1 MLGLVLRFLLVTD
14 SSQMNRPS
22 PKLPVLRFFVVFG
35 VAALCT
41 MVIGLAGAYIY
52 LDPQIP
58 EARSFRNVKL
68 EAPLRIYA
76 KDGELLGEFGE
87 RRLIPVAIEDV
98 PEDFISAIL
107 DTEDKRFYQHSGI
120 DYISLANDLIQ
131 LGARMVGINDDR
143 LGGASTITMQL
154 ARNVSFTLERS
165 FLRKFKEMLLSLKI
179 EQELSKEEILE
190 LYINLVP
197 FGKRAYGAQAAAV
210 TYYGKSL
217 EELTLAQLA
226 MLAGIPQRPEA
237 GNPINGPQWALRR
250 RNQVLSR
257 MLDQVSIT
265 RQEYSEAI
273 ASPITAKV
281 YARELDLPSPYVAE
295 WVRQEMMANV
305 PDLYTGGYEIYTTL
319 DAKQQREAAQALR
332 RGLIKYDHD
341 HGYRG
346 PEVQMP
352 VDLITQINQHFS
364 SSAQSIRPDRAS
376 EIATATTE
384 EAPLGRNISV
394 GEDLTREL
402 QQRLDELDS
411 YEEQIPAVVLRV
423 QDQSAFVLARDIG
436 FGELHLADSRW
447 ARAYI
452 SVDELGPRVRQM
464 SDIVQVGDIVRVNP
478 SGSENAG
485 SVPTWRL
492 TQLPDIQ
499 GALIAMDPQNGAVRA
514 LVGGYDFYRNQYNY
528 ALQAQR
534 QPGSGFK
541 PFVYSSALSR
551 GVTSADIF
559 LDAPLVF
566 EDANLESQYRPEN
579 DNNRYNGPTRLR
591 EALYRSINLVSMR
604 VLLEIGAGKVLEDVK
619 KFGFDM
625 TSFPRNTQLALGG
638 GTMTVAPIDMVK
650 AYSVLANGGYLVE
663 PHIVDRLLDQRG
675 NVLFTTNPATVC
687 KDCEVLTAE
696 SSRNT
701 DQRVGDNLAEAPNTK
716 SSDTVDPDTWL
727 RGTVLDSWLGF
738 KAKKPG
744 QERPL
749 QAEQVLDE
757 RNAYIM
763 QSMLRDVIKLGTGR
777 RARTLNRN
785 DLAGKTGTTNDASD
799 TWFNGFNHAL
809 VASVWVGFK
818 DQQPLGRNAY
828 GSNIPLPIWI
838 DFMEDALAEVPEVPM
853 LQPPGVVTLR
863 VDKRTGSPSASA
875 NTTTINEVFLAEFA
889 PDVSSTLSGEETPT
903 EDIRSVDLF

>member
-1 MLGLVLRFLLVTD
+1 MQRA
-14 SSQMNRPS
+14 SR
-22 PKLPVLRFFVVFG
+22 KHPVLRFFAVFG
-35 VAALCT
+35 VATLCT

-58 EARSFRNVKL
+58 EASTFRNVKL

-76 KDGELLGEFGE
+76 SDGELLGEFGE

-98 PEDFISAIL
+98 PEAFISAVL

-131 LGARMVGINDDR
+131 LGARLVGINDDR

-179 EQELSKEEILE
+179 EQELTKQEILE

-210 TYYGKSL
+210 TYYGKPL
-217 EELTLAQLA
+217 EELSLAQLA

-237 GNPINGPQWALRR
+237 GNPINGPSWALRR

-257 MLDQVSIT
+257 MLDQESIT
-265 RQEYSEAI
+265 RSAYDEAV

-281 YARELDLPSPYVAE
+281 YARELDLPSPYAAE
-295 WVRQEMMANV
+295 WVRQEVMGKV

-319 DAKQQREAAQALR
+319 DAKQQREATQALR
-332 RGLIKYDHD
+332 RGLMKYDRD

-346 PEVQMP
+346 PEGQVPDALLAQIEQLYSMP
-352 VDLITQINQHFS
+352 TP
-364 SSAQSIRPDRAS
+364 SIAAEFADD
-376 EIATATTE
+376 TATRAASAASTAVEVDAESTE
-384 EAPLGRNISV
+384 RDADPRAALAQA
-394 GEDLTREL
+394 L
-402 QQRLDELDS
+402 QQRLDERDT
-411 YEEQIPAVVLRV
+411 YAEQIPAVVLRV
-423 QDQSAFVLARDIG
+423 EDERALVFASDLGIG
-436 FGELHLADSRW
+436 EVQLTDSRW
-447 ARAYI
+447 ARRYV
-452 SVDELGPRVRQM
+452 SVDERGPRIRQM
-464 SDIVQVGDIVRVNP
+464 SDILQVGDIVRVNP
-478 SGSENAG
+478 RQVAG
-485 SVPTWRL
+485 AGTAPTWLL

-551 GVTSADIF
+551 GITPADIF

-591 EALYRSINLVSMR
+591 QALYRSINLVSMR
-604 VLLEIGAGKVLEDVK
+604 VLLEVGAGRVLEDVK

-638 GTMTVAPIDMVK
+638 GTMTVAPIDMVR
-650 AYSVLANGGYLVE
+650 AYGVLANGGYLVE
-663 PHIVDRLLDQRG
+663 PYIVDRLLDQSG
-675 NVLFTTNPATVC
+675 NVLYATNPATVC
-687 KDCEVLTAE
+687 KDCEAAE
-696 SSRNT
+696 KK
-701 DQRVGDNLAEAPNTK
+701 P
-716 SSDTVDPDTWL
+716 DTVAGGDAGSTRQEIAADGSVDGGTDPSPSTWL
-727 RGTVLDSWLGF
+727 RTTVLESMLNTQT
-738 KAKKPG
+738 ATPT
-744 QERPL
+744 Q
-749 QAEQVLDE
+749 QAEVLAKHVLDE
-757 RNAYIM
+757 RNAYVM

-828 GSNIPLPIWI
+828 GSNVPLPIWI
-838 DFMEDALAEVPEVPM
+838 DFMEEALADVPEMPL

-863 VDKRTGSPSASA
+863 VDKATGLPTSVADS
-875 NTTTINEVFLAEFA
+875 TTLSEVFLAEFA
-889 PDVSSTLSGEETPT
+889 PDASSLMSGEQRQT

>member
-1 MLGLVLRFLLVTD
+1 MQRA
-14 SSQMNRPS
+14 SR
-22 PKLPVLRFFVVFG
+22 KHPVLRFFAVFG
-35 VAALCT
+35 VATLCT
-41 MVIGLAGAYIY
+41 MAIGLAGAYIY

-58 EARSFRNVKL
+58 EASTFRNVKL

-76 KDGELLGEFGE
+76 SDGELLGEFGE

-98 PEDFISAIL
+98 PEAFISAVL

-131 LGARMVGINDDR
+131 LGARLVGINDDR

-179 EQELSKEEILE
+179 EQELTKQEILE

-210 TYYGKSL
+210 TYYGKPL
-217 EELTLAQLA
+217 EELSLAQLA

-237 GNPINGPQWALRR
+237 GNPINGPSWALRR

-257 MLDQVSIT
+257 MLDQESIT
-265 RQEYSEAI
+265 RSAYDEAV

-281 YARELDLPSPYVAE
+281 YARELDLPSPYAAE
-295 WVRQEMMANV
+295 WVRQEVMGKV

-319 DAKQQREAAQALR
+319 DAKQQREATQALR
-332 RGLIKYDHD
+332 RGLMKYDRD

-346 PEVQMP
+346 PEGQVPDALLAQIEQLYSMP
-352 VDLITQINQHFS
+352 TP
-364 SSAQSIRPDRAS
+364 SIAAEFADD
-376 EIATATTE
+376 TATRAASAAVEVDAESTE
-384 EAPLGRNISV
+384 RDADPRAALAQA
-394 GEDLTREL
+394 L
-402 QQRLDELDS
+402 QKRLDERDT
-411 YEEQIPAVVLRV
+411 YAEQIPAVVLRV
-423 QDQSAFVLARDIG
+423 EDERALVFASDLGIG
-436 FGELHLADSRW
+436 EVQLTDSRW
-447 ARAYI
+447 ARLYV
-452 SVDELGPRVRQM
+452 SVDERGPRIRQM
-464 SDIVQVGDIVRVNP
+464 SDILQVGDIVRVNP
-478 SGSENAG
+478 RQVAG
-485 SVPTWRL
+485 AGAAPTWLL

-551 GVTSADIF
+551 GITPADIF

-591 EALYRSINLVSMR
+591 QALYRSINLVSMR
-604 VLLEIGAGKVLEDVK
+604 VLLEVGAGRVLEDVK

-638 GTMTVAPIDMVK
+638 GTMTVAPIDMVR
-650 AYSVLANGGYLVE
+650 AYGVLANGGYLVE
-663 PHIVDRLLDQRG
+663 PYIVDRLLDQSG
-675 NVLFTTNPATVC
+675 NVLYATNPATVC
-687 KDCEVLTAE
+687 KDCETAE
-696 SSRNT
+696 
-701 DQRVGDNLAEAPNTK
+701 EKP
-716 SSDTVDPDTWL
+716 DTVAGGDAGSTRQEIAADGSTDPSPSTWL
-727 RGTVLDSWLGF
+727 RTTVLESMLN
-738 KAKKPG
+738 AQTATPT
-744 QERPL
+744 Q
-749 QAEQVLDE
+749 QAEVLAEHVLDE
-757 RNAYIM
+757 RNAYVM

-828 GSNIPLPIWI
+828 GSNVPLPIWI
-838 DFMEDALAEVPEVPM
+838 DFMEEALADVPEMPL

-863 VDKRTGSPSASA
+863 VDKATGLPTSVADS
-875 NTTTINEVFLAEFA
+875 TTVSEVFLAEFA
-889 PDVSSTLSGEETPT
+889 PDASSLMSGEQRQT

>member
-1 MLGLVLRFLLVTD
+1 MQRA
-14 SSQMNRPS
+14 SR
-22 PKLPVLRFFVVFG
+22 KHPVLRFFAVFG
-35 VAALCT
+35 VATLCT
-41 MVIGLAGAYIY
+41 MAIGLAGAYIY

-58 EARSFRNVKL
+58 EASTFRNVKL

-76 KDGELLGEFGE
+76 SDGELLGEFGE

-98 PEDFISAIL
+98 PEAFISAVL

-131 LGARMVGINDDR
+131 LGARLVGINDDR

-179 EQELSKEEILE
+179 EQELTKQEILE

-210 TYYGKSL
+210 TYYGKPL
-217 EELTLAQLA
+217 EELSLAQLA

-237 GNPINGPQWALRR
+237 GNPINGPSWALRR

-257 MLDQVSIT
+257 MLDQESIT
-265 RQEYSEAI
+265 RSAYDEAV

-281 YARELDLPSPYVAE
+281 YARELDLPSPYAAE
-295 WVRQEMMANV
+295 WARQEVMGKV
-305 PDLYTGGYEIYTTL
+305 SDLYTGGYEIYTTL
-319 DAKQQREAAQALR
+319 DAKQQREATQALR
-332 RGLIKYDHD
+332 RGLMKYDRD

-346 PEVQMP
+346 PEGQVPDALLAQIEQLYSMP
-352 VDLITQINQHFS
+352 TPSIAAEFADDMSTRAASAAVEVDAESTERDADPRAAL
-364 SSAQSIRPDRAS
+364 AQA
-376 EIATATTE
+376 
-384 EAPLGRNISV
+384 
-394 GEDLTREL
+394 L
-402 QQRLDELDS
+402 QQRLDERDT
-411 YEEQIPAVVLRV
+411 YAEQIPAVVLRV
-423 QDQSAFVLARDIG
+423 EDERALVFASDLGIG
-436 FGELHLADSRW
+436 EVQLTDSRW
-447 ARAYI
+447 ARLYV
-452 SVDELGPRVRQM
+452 SVDERGPRIRQM
-464 SDIVQVGDIVRVNP
+464 SDILQVGDIVRVNP
-478 SGSENAG
+478 RQVADAG
-485 SVPTWRL
+485 AAPTWLL

-551 GVTSADIF
+551 GITPADIF

-591 EALYRSINLVSMR
+591 QALYRSINLVSMR
-604 VLLEIGAGKVLEDVK
+604 VLLEVGAGRVLEDVK

-638 GTMTVAPIDMVK
+638 GTMTVAPIDMVR
-650 AYSVLANGGYLVE
+650 AYGVLANGGYLVE
-663 PHIVDRLLDQRG
+663 PYIVDRLLDQSG
-675 NVLFTTNPATVC
+675 NVLYATNPATVC
-687 KDCEVLTAE
+687 KDCETAE
-696 SSRNT
+696 
-701 DQRVGDNLAEAPNTK
+701 EKP
-716 SSDTVDPDTWL
+716 DTVAGGDAGSTRQEIAADGSVDGSTDPSPSTWL
-727 RGTVLDSWLGF
+727 RTTVLESMLN
-738 KAKKPG
+738 AQTATPT
-744 QERPL
+744 QQAEVL
-749 QAEQVLDE
+749 AEQVLDE
-757 RNAYIM
+757 RNAYVM

-828 GSNIPLPIWI
+828 GSNVPLPIWI
-838 DFMEDALAEVPEVPM
+838 DFMEEALADVPEMPL

-863 VDKRTGSPSASA
+863 VDKATGLPTSVADS
-875 NTTTINEVFLAEFA
+875 TTVSEVFLAEFA
-889 PDVSSTLSGEETPT
+889 PDASSLMSGEQRQT

>member
-1 MLGLVLRFLLVTD
+1 MQRA
-14 SSQMNRPS
+14 SR
-22 PKLPVLRFFVVFG
+22 KHPVLRFFAVFG
-35 VAALCT
+35 VATLCT

-58 EARSFRNVKL
+58 EASTFRNVKL

-76 KDGELLGEFGE
+76 SDGELLGEFGE

-98 PEDFISAIL
+98 PEAFISAVL

-131 LGARMVGINDDR
+131 LGARLVGINDDR

-179 EQELSKEEILE
+179 EQELTKQEILE

-210 TYYGKSL
+210 TYYGKPL
-217 EELTLAQLA
+217 EELSLAQLA

-237 GNPINGPQWALRR
+237 GNPINGPSWALRR

-257 MLDQVSIT
+257 MLDQESIT
-265 RQEYSEAI
+265 RSAYDEAV

-281 YARELDLPSPYVAE
+281 YARELDLPSPYAAE
-295 WVRQEMMANV
+295 WVRQEVMGKV

-319 DAKQQREAAQALR
+319 DAKQQREATQALR
-332 RGLIKYDHD
+332 RGLMKYDRD

-346 PEVQMP
+346 PEGQVP
-352 VDLITQINQHFS
+352 DALLAQIEQLYSEAMLSNAAEFS
-364 SSAQSIRPDRAS
+364 ND
-376 EIATATTE
+376 TATRAASAAVEVDAESTE
-384 EAPLGRNISV
+384 RDADPRAALAQA
-394 GEDLTREL
+394 L
-402 QQRLDELDS
+402 QQRLDERDT
-411 YEEQIPAVVLRV
+411 YAEQIPAVVLRV
-423 QDQSAFVLARDIG
+423 EDERALVFASDLGIG
-436 FGELHLADSRW
+436 EVQLTDSRW
-447 ARAYI
+447 ARLYV
-452 SVDELGPRVRQM
+452 SVDERGPRIRQM
-464 SDIVQVGDIVRVNP
+464 SDILQVGDIVRVNP
-478 SGSENAG
+478 RQVADAG
-485 SVPTWRL
+485 AAPTWLL

-551 GVTSADIF
+551 GITPADIF

-591 EALYRSINLVSMR
+591 QALYRSINLVSMR
-604 VLLEIGAGKVLEDVK
+604 VLLEVGAGRVLEDVK

-638 GTMTVAPIDMVK
+638 GTMTVAPIDMVR
-650 AYSVLANGGYLVE
+650 AYGVLANGGYLVE
-663 PHIVDRLLDQRG
+663 PYIVDRLLDQSG
-675 NVLFTTNPATVC
+675 NVLYATNPATVC
-687 KDCEVLTAE
+687 KDCETAE
-696 SSRNT
+696 
-701 DQRVGDNLAEAPNTK
+701 EKP
-716 SSDTVDPDTWL
+716 DTVAGGDAGSTRQEIATDGSVDGGTDPSPSTWL
-727 RGTVLDSWLGF
+727 RTTVLESMLN
-738 KAKKPG
+738 AQTATPT
-744 QERPL
+744 QQAEVL
-749 QAEQVLDE
+749 AEQVLDE
-757 RNAYIM
+757 RNAYVM

-828 GSNIPLPIWI
+828 GSNVPLPIWI
-838 DFMEDALAEVPEVPM
+838 DFMEEALADVPEMPL

-863 VDKRTGSPSASA
+863 VDKATGLPTSVADS
-875 NTTTINEVFLAEFA
+875 TTVSEVFLAEFA
-889 PDVSSTLSGEETPT
+889 PDASSLMSGEQRQT

>member
-1 MLGLVLRFLLVTD
+1 MLELVLRFLLVTD
-14 SSQMNRPS
+14 SGQMNRPS
-22 PKLPVLRFFVVFG
+22 PKLPVLRFFAVFG

-58 EARSFRNVKL
+58 EASSFRNVKL

-179 EQELSKEEILE
+179 EQELTKEEILE

-257 MLDQVSIT
+257 MLDQESIT

-295 WVRQEMMANV
+295 WVRQEMMDKV

-346 PEVQMP
+346 HEPQMP
-352 VDLITQINQHFS
+352 DDLITQINQHFS
-364 SSAQSIRPDRAS
+364 SSAQSIRPDHASVNSHSHYRRGSPRACQ
-376 EIATATTE
+376 
-384 EAPLGRNISV
+384 PV
-394 GEDLTREL
+394 
-402 QQRLDELDS
+402 
-411 YEEQIPAVVLRV
+411 
-423 QDQSAFVLARDIG
+423 
-436 FGELHLADSRW
+436 W
-447 ARAYI
+447 ARI
-452 SVDELGPRVRQM
+452 L
-464 SDIVQVGDIVRVNP
+464 
-478 SGSENAG
+478 
-485 SVPTWRL
+485 
-492 TQLPDIQ
+492 
-499 GALIAMDPQNGAVRA
+499 
-514 LVGGYDFYRNQYNY
+514 LVSYRN
-528 ALQAQR
+528 A
-534 QPGSGFK
+534 ST
-541 PFVYSSALSR
+541 SSTAMKSK
-551 GVTSADIF
+551 F
-559 LDAPLVF
+559 LPWCCAF
-566 EDANLESQYRPEN
+566 R
-579 DNNRYNGPTRLR
+579 T
-591 EALYRSINLVSMR
+591 R
-604 VLLEIGAGKVLEDVK
+604 VL
-619 KFGFDM
+619 
-625 TSFPRNTQLALGG
+625 
-638 GTMTVAPIDMVK
+638 
-650 AYSVLANGGYLVE
+650 
-663 PHIVDRLLDQRG
+663 
-675 NVLFTTNPATVC
+675 
-687 KDCEVLTAE
+687 
-696 SSRNT
+696 
-701 DQRVGDNLAEAPNTK
+701 
-716 SSDTVDPDTWL
+716 
-727 RGTVLDSWLGF
+727 
-738 KAKKPG
+738 
-744 QERPL
+744 
-749 QAEQVLDE
+749 
-757 RNAYIM
+757 
-763 QSMLRDVIKLGTGR
+763 
-777 RARTLNRN
+777 
-785 DLAGKTGTTNDASD
+785 
-799 TWFNGFNHAL
+799 
-809 VASVWVGFK
+809 
-818 DQQPLGRNAY
+818 
-828 GSNIPLPIWI
+828 
-838 DFMEDALAEVPEVPM
+838 
-853 LQPPGVVTLR
+853 
-863 VDKRTGSPSASA
+863 
-875 NTTTINEVFLAEFA
+875 
-889 PDVSSTLSGEETPT
+889 
-903 EDIRSVDLF
+903 